1 MKFLRAKSFSTFLCL
16 LLAVLIFNISID
28 PPDSLKNMDDDIE
41 LEEDLSQNEIE
52 SVAELILENGLDIE
66 NAIPES
72 DDPDS
77 DGFFKKYEVFQG
89 RGLKFEFMNIDI
101 SVAKLCYP
109 TFTTFFVSTSDFRI
123 ITPPPEV

>member
-1 MKFLRAKSFSTFLCL
+1 MCL

-28 PPDSLKNMDDDIE
+28 PPDSLKNMDNDIE

-89 RGLKFEFMNIDI
+89 NCMNIEFSGFDMPI
-101 SVAKLCYP
+101 DKLRFP
-109 TFTTFFVSTSDFRI
+109 SFTTFFISTSDFRI
-123 ITPPPEV
+123 VTPPPEV